1 MSLDSLPS
9 TMRAVGINQYGDINA
24 IEQLELPLPKL
35 KPNEILVKVRLE
47 YFNRIIKN
55 SYIFADI
62 CRSNMEVATGL
73 TLLSAAGPSRPPSC
87 SCNLRNPSGRRRQ
100 EQLLRYRQTRV
111 FWAMRTTKRADSAL
125 VARLQL

>member
-47 YFNRIIKN
+47 CFIGLSRTHTCSLISTGRI
-55 SYIFADI
+55 
-62 CRSNMEVATGL
+62 
-73 TLLSAAGPSRPPSC
+73 
-87 SCNLRNPSGRRRQ
+87 
-100 EQLLRYRQTRV
+100 
-111 FWAMRTTKRADSAL
+111 W
-125 VARLQL
+125 RLQLARRCFPQRIRPRCLPALAPSEAPRVGGGRNNRCATDRRERSVE